1 MQYFKA
7 VNKMKIKERRA
18 QEVIN
23 RFEKAKSIH
32 TFNGFIFMEVIEKVN
47 TDGFDEVEICTTWS
61 DQASFDAWQHSA
73 SFVKAHKPI
82 EERDKRGEDNPIIES
97 GVDFYVVHIQHMPED
112 QEDDRAEKLHSMLM
126 EASKPVLNRLDQLE
140 ENLLKS
146 ELPYDKL
153 SSF

>member
-1 MQYFKA
+1 MRSFKDI
-7 VNKMKIKERRA
+7 NKMKKKGGRA

-32 TFNGFIFMEVIEKVN
+32 TFNGFLFMEGIEKVN
-47 TDGFDEVEICTTWS
+47 TDDFDEVEICTTWS
-61 DQASFDAWQHSA
+61 DKASFNAWQHSA
-73 SFVKAHKPI
+73 SYVKAHKPI
-82 EERDKRGEDNPIIES
+82 EEREKRGEDNPIIES
-97 GVDFYVVHIQHMPED
+97 GIDFYVVHIQHMPED
-112 QEDDRAEKLHSMLM
+112 QEDDRAEKLHSMLR